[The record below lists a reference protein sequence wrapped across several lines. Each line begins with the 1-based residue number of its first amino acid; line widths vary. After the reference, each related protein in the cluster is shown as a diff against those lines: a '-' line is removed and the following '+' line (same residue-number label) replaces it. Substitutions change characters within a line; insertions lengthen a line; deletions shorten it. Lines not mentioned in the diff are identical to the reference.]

1 MLLGWVRVMS
11 KRQEKIQ
18 ANIAEQ
24 QDFIKE
30 RRKIQLTWFEQNFEF
45 GKQLFIDNK
54 DKMNETEIVAMEKEM
69 QLNVEYIA
77 NFKKEWGLEDEAQ
90 EPELD

>member
-1 MLLGWVRVMS
+1 VS

-18 ANIAEQ
+18 ANIERQ
-24 QDFIKE
+24 QRFIKE
-30 RRKIQLTWFEQNFEF
+30 RRKIQLAWFEQNFEF
-45 GKQLFIDNK
+45 GKQLFTDNK

>member
-1 MLLGWVRVMS
+1 VS

-18 ANIAEQ
+18 ANIDRQ
-24 QDFIKE
+24 QRFIKE
-30 RRKIQLTWFEQNFEF
+30 RRKIQLAWFEQNFEF
-45 GKQLFIDNK
+45 GKQLFKDNK

>member
-1 MLLGWVRVMS
+1 MS

-18 ANIAEQ
+18 ANIDRQ
-24 QDFIKE
+24 QRFIKE
-30 RRKIQLTWFEQNFEF
+30 RRKIQLAWFEQNFEF
-45 GKQLFIDNK
+45 GKQLFKDNK